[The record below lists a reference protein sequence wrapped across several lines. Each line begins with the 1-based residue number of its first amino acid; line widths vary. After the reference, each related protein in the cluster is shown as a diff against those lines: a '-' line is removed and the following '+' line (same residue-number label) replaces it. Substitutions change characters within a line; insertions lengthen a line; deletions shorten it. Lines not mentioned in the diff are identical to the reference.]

1 MSVNDMSAQESLLVF
16 SNSLPVTA
24 SGFGCPEIVILMET
38 V

>member
-1 MSVNDMSAQESLLVF
+1 MSVNDMSAQESLVF